1 MHAGRVEFYSVN
13 YNCTIYGKKGCVATK
28 SPLIILKRK
37 MKCRY
42 KQGFGQVL
50 VFAHGM
56 VSWVQRIKA
65 GCQNLAS
72 KISGKGETKF
82 GETKS

>member
-1 MHAGRVEFYSVN
+1 MV
-13 YNCTIYGKKGCVATK
+13 
-28 SPLIILKRK
+28 LKRK

-56 VSWVQRIKA
+56 VSLVQRIKA

-72 KISGKGETKF
+72 KISGKGEMKF
-82 GETKS
+82 G